1 MPYGD
6 GNPQLE
12 DGFARIANEILEAL
26 ARTNLMDSESRCIH
40 YLWRKT
46 YGWHS
51 KGNAQAKK
59 TDIISYG
66 QWVSGTG
73 LERSNAIRALNQLV
87 ERHIITKEPKDR
99 PGKNSIII
107 WGFQK
112 KYTEWNGYHP
122 LQYSLGLVAGE
133 PPLTNKPV
141 ASQPPVASQVV
152 ASKPPV
158 TNEVVAGGQKVVA
171 GEPPEVVAGEPPTI
185 DNIDNTTDNTLS
197 KGKIKKEK
205 KVYGVGNNVYLT
217 DEEHQKLVGQFA
229 EQGTLERINVL
240 SAAIGSKGYKY
251 KSHYLTILHWEM
263 MRQKGA
269 QRKGGHYGTGYKPPK
284 PEGASKPG
292 RTIDAEGEA
301 GTAN

>member
-1 MPYGD
+1 MPYGE

-51 KGNAQAKK
+51 KGSAQAKK

-73 LERSNAIRALNQLV
+73 LERSNLIRALNQLV
-87 ERHIITKEPKDR
+87 GRHIITKDTKNR

-112 KYTEWNGYHP
+112 KYTQWNGYHP
-122 LQYSLGLVAGE
+122 LQYRLGLVAGE
-133 PPLTNKPV
+133 PPLISEPV

-152 ASKPPV
+152 AGQPLV

-185 DNIDNTTDNTLS
+185 DNIDNTIDKEEEETLAVFKTMTGWKFQEDEDLAWLKDLTHDFPNITVQKVKGCRDFWS
-197 KGKIKKEK
+197 TQPTKHKGQWKNHLRNWLTKDLALKKGFTAATKPPPGKIA
-205 KVYGVGNNVYLT
+205 T
-217 DEEHQKLVGQFA
+217 QEELNKWNQ
-229 EQGTLERINVL
+229 
-240 SAAIGSKGYKY
+240 
-251 KSHYLTILHWEM
+251 
-263 MRQKGA
+263 
-269 QRKGGHYGTGYKPPK
+269 
-284 PEGASKPG
+284 
-292 RTIDAEGEA
+292 
-301 GTAN
+301 